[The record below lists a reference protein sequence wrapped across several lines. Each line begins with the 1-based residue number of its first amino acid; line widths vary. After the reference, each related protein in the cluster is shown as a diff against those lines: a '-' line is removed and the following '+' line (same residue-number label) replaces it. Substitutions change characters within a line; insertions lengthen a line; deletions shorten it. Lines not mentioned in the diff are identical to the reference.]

1 MLINMRDNENNL
13 RIKDILDVDFDM
25 YVEKEDNKFYVRV
38 NRLYQLDEVFEKR
51 EDAEFRM
58 RIIARIRNQ
67 EEEELRNY

>member
-38 NRLYQLDEVFEKR
+38 NRLYQLDEVFEKSNHGEAR
-51 EDAEFRM
+51 ETSFLKKGRM
-58 RIIARIRNQ
+58 RNFGCG
-67 EEEELRNY
+67 